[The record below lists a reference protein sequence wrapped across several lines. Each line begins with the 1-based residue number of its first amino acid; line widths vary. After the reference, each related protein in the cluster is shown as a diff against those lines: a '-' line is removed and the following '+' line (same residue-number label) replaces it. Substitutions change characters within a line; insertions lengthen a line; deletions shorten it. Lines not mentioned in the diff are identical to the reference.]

1 MFTGL
6 IEKIGRIERME
17 RIDTGARLTIAHD
30 VWPSPLVPGESVA
43 VQGACLT
50 VTRPAAQS
58 FTCDVLEETLQRTTL
73 AHAGS
78 GMAVN
83 LERAM
88 RAGDR
93 FGGHMVSGHVDGAGV
108 VRRMENSGRDIVL
121 EIACAP
127 ELLGGMVMKGSIA
140 IDGISLTITAINDEA
155 FAVNLI
161 PFTREHTTLNS
172 RKPGDAVNLELDM
185 LGKYVRRYMEQTQS
199 AAKSVTMDD
208 LQRAGF
214 C

>member
-6 IEKIGRIERME
+6 IEKIGRIERIE
-17 RIDTGARLTIAHD
+17 RIETGARLTIAHD
-30 VWPSPLVPGESVA
+30 AWTSPLVPGDSVA

-73 AHAGS
+73 AHAES

-93 FGGHMVSGHVDGAGV
+93 FGGHMVSGHVDGVGV
-108 VRRMENSGRDIVL
+108 VRRIENSGRDIIL

-140 IDGISLTITAINDEA
+140 IDGISLTITGISDEA
-155 FAVNLI
+155 FAVTLI
-161 PFTREHTTLNS
+161 PFTREHTTLNN

-199 AAKSVTMDD
+199 SAKPVTMDD